1 MRHAPSPDSLIRA
14 IAMVLVGTFVVACT
28 HARPTPDVW
37 SPNVD
42 ATTYRN
48 PIIFAD
54 YSDPDVVRV
63 GNDFYMTASSF
74 TSFPGLPI
82 LHSRD
87 LVNWRIVAH
96 ALPTFPDSAFDVPQH
111 GNGVWAPSIR
121 YHDGRYYIYWGDP
134 DRGIYVVRARDPR
147 GPWDA
152 PVLVKQARG
161 WIDPAPL
168 WDSDGH
174 AYLVHAFANSRAGIK
189 SVLHVAP
196 LSADGLRVVGD
207 DRLVFDGRA
216 HHPTIEGPKFYK
228 RDGYYYIFAP
238 AGGVPTGWQTVLRS
252 RSVYGPYEDRIVLEQ
267 GKTDVNG
274 PHQGAWIET
283 QSGEDWF
290 VHFQDRGAYGRIV
303 HLEPMKWIGGWPVIG
318 QDDGGDGRGNP
329 VLTYRKPTVA
339 NGAET
344 TVPQTTDTFDGRELG
359 LQWQWQANPRAEWWS
374 LAARPGWLRLSA
386 RPMPGDTSNL
396 WSVPSLLLQKF
407 PAPAFTST
415 TRVSFDSLRAGERA
429 GLIVMGLDY
438 AYLAVH
444 RTSTGVELAQ
454 VRVRDADRGGI
465 EHGVSLPLPGSSVFL
480 RVSVSAGAACRF
492 AWSADGVRFTELG
505 EPFIAREGKWIGA
518 KVGLFAV
525 ARRDEPNR
533 GYADFDAL
541 VFAHSD

>member
-1 MRHAPSPDSLIRA
+1 MRHPRSPDSLIRG
-14 IAMVLVGTFVVACT
+14 IETVLVGLLAAACM
-28 HARPTPDVW
+28 HARRAPDVW

-168 WDSDGH
+168 WDSDGA
-174 AYLVHAFANSRAGIK
+174 AYLVHAFANSRAWIK

-196 LSADGLRVVGD
+196 LSPDGLRVTGE

-252 RSVYGPYEDRIVLEQ
+252 RTVYGPYEDRVVLEQ
-267 GKTDVNG
+267 GRTDVNG

-283 QSGEDWF
+283 ESGEDWF

-303 HLEPMKWIGGWPVIG
+303 HLEPMTWRGGWPVIG
-318 QDDGGDGRGNP
+318 RDDEGDGKGNP

-339 NGAET
+339 SGAET
-344 TVPQTTDTFDGRELG
+344 TVPQTTDTFDGLELG
-359 LQWQWQANPRAEWWS
+359 LQWQWQANPRSDWWS
-374 LAARPGWLRLSA
+374 LSARPGWLRLSA
-386 RPMPGDTSNL
+386 QSASDTSNL
-396 WSVPSLLLQKF
+396 WPVPSLLLQKF

-438 AYLAVH
+438 AYLAVR
-444 RTSTGVELAQ
+444 RTNTGAELAQ
-454 VRVRDADRGGI
+454 MRVRDADRGGA
-465 EHGVSLPLPGSSVFL
+465 EHGVSVPLSGSSVFL

-492 AWSADGVRFTELG
+492 AWSPDGVRFTELG
-505 EPFIAREGKWIGA
+505 GPFTAREGKWIGA

-525 ARRDEPNR
+525 ARRDETNR
-533 GYADFDAL
+533 GHADFDAL
-541 VFAHSD
+541 IFAPPD

>member
-1 MRHAPSPDSLIRA
+1 M
-14 IAMVLVGTFVVACT
+14 LVGLLVAACT
-28 HARPTPDVW
+28 HTQRTPAAW

-87 LVNWRIVAH
+87 LVNWRLIAH

-121 YHDGRYYIYWGDP
+121 YHDGRYHIYWGDP
-134 DRGIYVVRARDPR
+134 DRGIYVVRARDPH

-152 PVLVKQARG
+152 PILVKQARG

-168 WDSDGH
+168 WDSDGNV
-174 AYLVHAFANSRAGIK
+174 YLVHAFANSRAGIK

-196 LSADGLRVVGD
+196 LSADGLRVIGD

-267 GKTDVNG
+267 GRTEVNG

-283 QSGEDWF
+283 SPGEDWF

-303 HLEPMKWIGGWPVIG
+303 HLEPMAWRDGWPVIG
-318 QDDGGDGRGNP
+318 RDDEGDGRGNP
-329 VLTYRKPTVA
+329 VRTHRKPAVA
-339 NGAET
+339 GGDAET
-344 TVPQTTDTFDGRELG
+344 AVPQTTDTFDGRELG

-374 LAARPGWLRLSA
+374 LSARPGWLRLSA
-386 RPMPGDTSNL
+386 EPMPADISNL
-396 WSVPSLLLQKF
+396 WPVPSLLLQKF

-415 TRVSFDSLRAGERA
+415 TRMSFDSLRSGERA

-438 AYLAVH
+438 AYLAVR
-444 RTSTGVELAQ
+444 RTSAGAELAQ
-454 VRVRDADRGGI
+454 MRVRDADRGGT
-465 EHGVSLPLPGSSVFL
+465 EQGVSVPLTGSSVFL
-480 RVSVSAGAACRF
+480 RVSVSAGGTCRF
-492 AWSADGVRFTELG
+492 AWSADGMRFTELG
-505 EPFIAREGKWIGA
+505 EPFTAREGKWIGA

-525 ARRDEPNR
+525 ARRDETR
-533 GYADFDAL
+533 GGYADFDAL
-541 VFAHSD
+541 VVAPPD